1 MFRAPKSQ
9 LVELIIPANA
19 AAFQPIY
26 FQNQPQLLSIS
37 GDRSVYIIGMETYS
51 NLHLSSSP
59 MTSGSPMAAP
69 ADLRNG
75 TLTLN
80 VAGTLDYQQIPL
92 TSLNRAYVDAN
103 AALGAAGTNNAH
115 VNELFL
121 FEDLYQ
127 VDWTKSYVQL
137 ITAPPGTVPYSYI
150 FQVYYYWGK
159 PKSY

>member
-1 MFRAPKSQ
+1 
-9 LVELIIPANA
+9 
-19 AAFQPIY
+19 
-26 FQNQPQLLSIS
+26 
-37 GDRSVYIIGMETYS
+37 
-51 NLHLSSSP
+51 
-59 MTSGSPMAAP
+59 MAAP
-69 ADLRNG
+69 ADLLNG

-115 VNELFL
+115 VNDLFL

-137 ITAPPGTVPYSYI
+137 IKAPPGAVPYSYI
-150 FQVYYYWGK
+150 FQV
-159 PKSY
+159 